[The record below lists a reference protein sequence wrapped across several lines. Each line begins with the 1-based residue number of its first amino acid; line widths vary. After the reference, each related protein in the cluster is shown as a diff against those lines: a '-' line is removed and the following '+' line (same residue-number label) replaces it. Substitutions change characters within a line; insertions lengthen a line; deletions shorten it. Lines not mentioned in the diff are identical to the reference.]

1 MRATISPN
9 ALPSAPPSARSAAA
23 RRDALLELE
32 LMLGLPSPPELQKE
46 RLAVQVR
53 ELRDRFKRTAAGGA
67 LTGADVLLRW
77 AGLPGVADARD
88 RQRLE
93 AIVARLERQR

>member
-1 MRATISPN
+1 M
-9 ALPSAPPSARSAAA
+9 
-23 RRDALLELE
+23 
-32 LMLGLPSPPELQKE
+32 
-46 RLAVQVR
+46 
-53 ELRDRFKRTAAGGA
+53 
-67 LTGADVLLRW
+67 LLRW

>member
-1 MRATISPN
+1 
-9 ALPSAPPSARSAAA
+9 
-23 RRDALLELE
+23 
-32 LMLGLPSPPELQKE
+32 MLGLPSPPDLQKE

-77 AGLPGVADARD
+77 AALPGVADARD
-88 RQRLE
+88 RQRIE

>member
-1 MRATISPN
+1 
-9 ALPSAPPSARSAAA
+9 
-23 RRDALLELE
+23 
-32 LMLGLPSPPELQKE
+32 
-46 RLAVQVR
+46 VQVR

-77 AGLPGVADARD
+77 AALPGVADARD